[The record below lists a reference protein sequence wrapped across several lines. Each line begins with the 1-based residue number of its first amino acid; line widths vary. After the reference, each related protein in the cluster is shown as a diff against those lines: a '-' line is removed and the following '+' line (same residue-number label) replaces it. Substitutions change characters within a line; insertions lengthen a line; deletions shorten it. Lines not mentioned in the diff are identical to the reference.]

1 MEGNEKPQA
10 PDPPDPDE
18 GLKNLNI
25 DCGNNLTVSLVDHL
39 SKPILT
45 V

>member
-18 GLKNLNI
+18 GLKNLI
-25 DCGNNLTVSLVDHL
+25 FDCGNSLTV
-39 SKPILT
+39 
-45 V
+45 